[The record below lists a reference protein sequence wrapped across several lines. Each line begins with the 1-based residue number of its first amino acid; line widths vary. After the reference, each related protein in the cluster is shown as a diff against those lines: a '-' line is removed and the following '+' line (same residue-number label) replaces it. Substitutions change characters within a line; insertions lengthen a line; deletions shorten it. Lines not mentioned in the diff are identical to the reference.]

1 LENNI
6 NFMTIAPLPQFH
18 CWSRNIRR

>member
-18 CWSRNIRR
+18 CGSRNIRR